1 MTPRPPSDDS
11 TQPTGPAD
19 EGPAPVKRTAVK
31 KTAAKKAVAK
41 KATAKKTATKK
52 AATRQATTPSAG
64 STPTAAAEETPQPV
78 RTAGGTRKPRKTAG
92 VKAAEIEAAAER
104 ADEGAP
110 AAKEPIEGEPAAGT
124 SAPGK
129 AAEREG
135 VAAKAPAKKATTT
148 KSTAKKAEAVAKKA
162 VAKKAVT
169 NKTVAKKAVTDKA
182 VAKKTVG
189 KKAVTAKP
197 ATSTAARTA
206 VAKAAAAKTAAVKP
220 DASTKAATK
229 ATGSK
234 KTAAKKAGVKNDA
247 VKKAAVK
254 KAAVETSASGETV
267 TTEAAARRTAAK
279 SAVRTPRQAKRAQSP
294 VLVPAVPPGA
304 GAAPPPPGPAD
315 APAPEAVLPQ
325 QASAEPVVPEQ
336 SAAEPPAPQPSV
348 PRQDTPE
355 ASGIPQ
361 DDPALAHPVVSPAM
375 DGADR
380 ERLLAGTHHA
390 PHSVLGAH
398 PVPGGVVF
406 RAFRPYALG
415 VSVVVESLR
424 AELHDDGG
432 GFFSALMPLREVPGA
447 YRLLVSYEGGVQET
461 EDAYSFLPAIGELDQ
476 HLINEGR
483 HEELW
488 KALGAE
494 PMTHQGVTGTRFTV
508 WAPNALGVRLAG
520 TFNFW
525 DATGYPMRS
534 LGSSG
539 VWELFVPGIGE
550 GELYKFEITRPD
562 GSKTLRADP
571 MARRTEVP
579 PNTSSVIH
587 ASLYEWNDEEW
598 LARRTQTP
606 AHEAPFSVYEV
617 HLPSWRPG
625 LTYRQLAEQLPA
637 YVADLGFTHV
647 ELLPIAEHPFGG
659 SWGYQVTGFYAP
671 TARLGTPDD
680 FKYLVDALHRAG
692 IGVLM
697 DWVPAHFP
705 RDDWALAEF
714 DGRPLYEHADPLRA
728 AHPDWGTLEFDYGRR
743 EVRNFLVA
751 NAVYWC
757 EEYHIDGLRVD
768 AVASMLYLDY
778 SREPGQWTPNEHG
791 GRENLDAVAFLQEM
805 NATVYRRVPGV
816 VTIAEESTAWDGVTR
831 ATHHTGPGGFGG
843 LGFGLKWNMGW
854 MHDSLDYMAKDP
866 VHRKHHHHEMTFSM
880 VYAYSE
886 NYVLPISHDEVVHG
900 KGSLVSKMPGDW
912 WQRRANHR
920 SYLGFMW
927 AHPGKQL
934 LFMGQEFA
942 QGAEWSEAH
951 GPDWWLLD
959 PAYGAEADHRG
970 VRDLVRD
977 LNTTYRDTPAL
988 WQQDTRP
995 AGFSWI
1001 TGDSADDNVL
1011 AFLRFAEDGTPL
1023 LAVSNFSPVLRQEY
1037 RLGVPEDVP
1046 AWREV
1051 LNTDAEAYGGT
1062 GATTSAPVKPD
1073 PLPWHARPASIRVTL
1088 PPLSTVWLR
1097 PA

>member
-11 TQPTGPAD
+11 TQPPAAGA
-19 EGPAPVKRTAVK
+19 EVPAPVKKAAAKKTATKTKKTATKKTTAAARKPAAKKATAKNATGAKGTTVAGGAAPGETAQDTGTAAEK
-31 KTAAKKAVAK
+31 TVATSAATKKAAAKKPPAKRAPAAKTAAARKTAAKSTTAGRATTVGAAPTGDVTAGTVAADGVAEKAVAK
-41 KATAKKTATKK
+41 KASAKK
-52 AATRQATTPSAG
+52 AA
-64 STPTAAAEETPQPV
+64 
-78 RTAGGTRKPRKTAG
+78 
-92 VKAAEIEAAAER
+92 
-104 ADEGAP
+104 
-110 AAKEPIEGEPAAGT
+110 AK
-124 SAPGK
+124 
-129 AAEREG
+129 
-135 VAAKAPAKKATTT
+135 
-148 KSTAKKAEAVAKKA
+148 
-162 VAKKAVT
+162 
-169 NKTVAKKAVTDKA
+169 KTVAKKAA
-182 VAKKTVG
+182 AKKTAA
-189 KKAVTAKP
+189 KTAED
-197 ATSTAARTA
+197 RTA
-206 VAKAAAAKTAAVKP
+206 VAK
-220 DASTKAATK
+220 KAI
-229 ATGSK
+229 
-234 KTAAKKAGVKNDA
+234 AKKASA
-247 VKKAAVK
+247 KKAVAAPESAVAEPS
-254 KAAVETSASGETV
+254 AAVSVLAGSS
-267 TTEAAARRTAAK
+267 TT
-279 SAVRTPRQAKRAQSP
+279 
-294 VLVPAVPPGA
+294 PPGA
-304 GAAPPPPGPAD
+304 TVPHQATPEPAGADPLVPK
-315 APAPEAVLPQ
+315 
-325 QASAEPVVPEQ
+325 QATAEPVLDE
-336 SAAEPPAPQPSV
+336 AAVAAPADGEAPGSPLAQP
-348 PRQDTPE
+348 
-355 ASGIPQ
+355 AF
-361 DDPALAHPVVSPAM
+361 SPAM
-375 DGADR
+375 DGGDR
-380 ERLLAGTHHA
+380 ERLLAGTHHE
-390 PHSVLGAH
+390 PHAVLGAH
-398 PVPGGVVF
+398 PAPGGVVF

-415 VSVVVESLR
+415 VCVVVGSLR

-432 GFFSALMPLREVPGA
+432 GFFSALLPLREVPEA
-447 YRLLVSYEGGVQET
+447 YRLIVSYEGTEQET
-461 EDAYSFLPAIGELDQ
+461 EDAYRFLPAIGELDLY
-476 HLINEGR
+476 LIGEGR
-483 HEELW
+483 HEQLW
-488 KALGAE
+488 RALGAE

-508 WAPNALGVRLAG
+508 WAPNARGVRVAG

-525 DATGYPMRS
+525 DGSGFPMRS

-562 GSKTLRADP
+562 GSRTLRADP
-571 MARRTEVP
+571 LARRTEVP
-579 PNTSSVIH
+579 PATSSVVY
-587 ASLYEWNDEEW
+587 ASHYEWGDEEW
-598 LARRTQTP
+598 LAKRAETP

-637 YVADLGFTHV
+637 YVCDLGFTHV
-647 ELLPIAEHPFGG
+647 ELLPVAEHPFGG

-714 DGRPLYEHADPLRA
+714 DGRPLYEHGDPARA

-751 NAVYWC
+751 NAVHWC

-778 SREPGQWTPNEHG
+778 SREAGQWTPNEHG

-854 MHDSLDYMAKDP
+854 MHDSLGYMAKDP
-866 VHRKHHHHEMTFSM
+866 IHRKHHHHEMTFSM

-912 WQRRANHR
+912 WQQRANHR
-920 SYLGFMW
+920 AYLGFMW

-977 LNTTYRDTPAL
+977 LNAVYRRTPAL
-988 WQQDTRP
+988 WEQDTRP

-1011 AFLRFAEDGTPL
+1011 AFLRFAEDGSPL
-1023 LAVSNFSPVLRQEY
+1023 LAVSNFSPVVREDY
-1037 RLGVPEDVP
+1037 RLGVPDDVP
-1046 AWREV
+1046 AWREL
-1051 LNTDAEAYGGT
+1051 LNTDAGAYGGT
-1062 GATTSAPVKPD
+1062 DVTMSHPVKPE
-1073 PLPWHARPASIRVTL
+1073 PHPWHGRPSSIRVTL
-1088 PPLSTVWLR
+1088 PPLTTLWLR